1 MKHIPPDSSWND
13 EAQLKLWRSQMDE
26 WHKQNPKAFMQEN
39 ASGFGF
45 LIFAVGVITSIA
57 LGWNGFEI
65 FPMPEILGA
74 IFGYFAYQDKDDAQR
89 KWNQRKETFA
99 KNAQDFIRTN
109 RVTVVKVPLLE
120 FPHKQDS
127 R

>member
-39 ASGFGF
+39 ASGF
-45 LIFAVGVITSIA
+45 
-57 LGWNGFEI
+57 GFEI